1 MDRIHHTKHIDN
13 VATNGINKSIAC
25 SFRKLCVFFFVCVGL
40 FSRSASFYFIYEYYS
55 LPNIVL
61 YAFISPV
68 DSKDFIIIIQ
78 CFELLQTDH
87 MNTHT
92 HTELSTTFP

>member
-1 MDRIHHTKHIDN
+1 MFVSKI
-13 VATNGINKSIAC
+13 V
-25 SFRKLCVFFFVCVGL
+25 CVFFRVGL

-78 CFELLQTDH
+78 CFELMQTDH

-92 HTELSTTFP
+92 HTQNFLLHSHKCRI